1 MSVSHFSIPST
12 KGRST
17 VYEASPVFFGQ
28 SRTRTFCLFS
38 EDVTFRTPCVPH
50 PPSRDDPA
58 VGVAREGWVL
68 SAGTE

>member
-1 MSVSHFSIPST
+1 MSVSRFSIPST

-17 VYEASPVFFGQ
+17 VNEASPVFFRQ

-38 EDVTFRTPCVPH
+38 EDLPFRTPCVPH

-58 VGVAREGWVL
+58 GGVAGEGWVL